1 MVNQTNTKQAVQL
14 IEQAMLRL
22 KAVIA
27 DLTSENPQVVVL
39 RNRHIAELD
48 VLTAVHQSLNGNHI
62 DLRLYV

>member
-1 MVNQTNTKQAVQL
+1 MVNQTNTKQTVQM

-27 DLTSENPQVVVL
+27 DLTSDNPQVVVL
-39 RNRHIAELD
+39 RNRNIAELD

>member
-1 MVNQTNTKQAVQL
+1 MVNQTNTKQTVQM

-22 KAVIA
+22 
-27 DLTSENPQVVVL
+27 N
-39 RNRHIAELD
+39 AELD